1 MDKAIHPQQGPVS
14 AAWILLAS
22 HYVNKERWFN
32 RFSPPIVHIQREVSA
47 IRTDL
52 QE

>member
-1 MDKAIHPQQGPVS
+1 MDKAIHPQQEPAS

-22 HYVNKERWFN
+22 HYVNKERWFS
-32 RFSPPIVHIQREVSA
+32 RFSRAIVHIQREVSA
-47 IRTDL
+47 MRIDL